1 MARAQA
7 LAMAPHLV
15 TLGNTAEAL
24 AEGQASFASG
34 RRIAPH
40 LR

>member
-15 TLGNTAEAL
+15 TLGNTAEAM
-24 AEGQASFASG
+24 AEGQAMFASG
-34 RRIAPH
+34 RRITPEV
-40 LR
+40 R

>member
-15 TLGNTAEAL
+15 SLGNTPEAL
-24 AEGQASFASG
+24 AEGQAAFASG
-34 RRIAPH
+34 RRIEPH
-40 LR
+40 VR